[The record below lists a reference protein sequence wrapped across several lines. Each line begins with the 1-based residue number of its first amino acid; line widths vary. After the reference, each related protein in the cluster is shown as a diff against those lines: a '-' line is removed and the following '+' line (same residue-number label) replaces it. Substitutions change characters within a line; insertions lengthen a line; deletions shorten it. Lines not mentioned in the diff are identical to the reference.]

1 MKSAHIP
8 RTIII
13 LSIILVAMIFLAG
26 VLHAFNTAWA
36 ASTTTVTHVNYQVGN
51 ETELTPTPSPTPVS
65 VSGDTTGIIALAIV
79 IVIIVLVGAIMGT
92 NRPNNK
98 KTS

>member
-1 MKSAHIP
+1 MKLAHTP
-8 RTIII
+8 RTLIIFS
-13 LSIILVAMIFLAG
+13 LFLVAVTFLAG
-26 VLHAFNTAWA
+26 VLLAFDTARA
-36 ASTTTVTHVNYQVGN
+36 APATPAAIASHQIGN

-79 IVIIVLVGAIMGT
+79 IVVIVLVGAIMGT
-92 NRPNNK
+92 NRSYNK

>member
-1 MKSAHIP
+1 MPLIPPGRLLPPRRLWPARSAEKRQSSHRHPVQP
-8 RTIII
+8 R
-13 LSIILVAMIFLAG
+13 S
-26 VLHAFNTAWA
+26 
-36 ASTTTVTHVNYQVGN
+36 Q
-51 ETELTPTPSPTPVS
+51 

-92 NRPNNK
+92 NKPIRK

>member
-1 MKSAHIP
+1 MKSARISHTLI
-8 RTIII
+8 TFS
-13 LSIILVAMIFLAG
+13 LFLVAVTFLAG
-26 VLHAFNTAWA
+26 VLHVSEPARA
-36 ASTTTVTHVNYQVGN
+36 ASATPAANASHQTGN

-92 NRPNNK
+92 NRPYKK
-98 KTS
+98 KTF

>member
-1 MKSAHIP
+1 MNLAHTP
-8 RTIII
+8 RT
-13 LSIILVAMIFLAG
+13 LVIFSLFLVSVISLAG
-26 VLHAFNTAWA
+26 VLHAFATARA
-36 ASTTTVTHVNYQVGN
+36 APATPAAIASHQAGN
-51 ETELTPTPSPTPVS
+51 EVELTRTPTPTPVS

-92 NRPNNK
+92 NRPYKK